1 MAIAVMSREST
12 NGEFVTLWFWDDANS
27 NCWASSVDMS
37 CASMWHV
44 GRGNHEDCAF
54 TNTTVTAISARHVIY
69 ANHFGY
75 AMSTNLI
82 YYFYG
87 QNGHVYTNRLVA
99 YSDIGLNSDI
109 GIGLLEHDLP
119 EAVRPAAFLPDD
131 FYEYVGNGRLLP
143 VMTLDQRETA
153 VIHDLNAVTM
163 MSERS
168 SLMSASVST
177 IQARH
182 MFGKSFIGGDSSSP
196 RFLVANNELILLGT
210 LWKGGGGS
218 CCNVTLFKQQI
229 LSKMN
234 QMAPGYSLNIVDLS
248 VFNKLRG
255 YVK

>member
-1 MAIAVMSREST
+1 MIACGIGCRMLKTERRPDKVQSY
-12 NGEFVTLWFWDDANS
+12 S
-27 NCWASSVDMS
+27 NDLSV
-37 CASMWHV
+37 A
-44 GRGNHEDCAF
+44 E
-54 TNTTVTAISARHVIY
+54 TII
-69 ANHFGY
+69 
-75 AMSTNLI
+75 TNL
-82 YYFYG
+82 
-87 QNGHVYTNRLVA
+87 
-99 YSDIGLNSDI
+99 
-109 GIGLLEHDLP
+109 
-119 EAVRPAAFLPDD
+119 EAQDD

-153 VIHDLNAVTM
+153 VIHDLNALTM

-177 IQARH
+177 FQARH